1 MSKAV
6 SAVHT
11 ECVMEKALEIKGLTK
26 IYKNGRGVRDVGF
39 EVNKGEIYGFLGP
52 NGSGKT
58 TVIKIITGLI
68 RPDAGE
74 VRIFGHDL
82 NECFEQAMAG
92 VGSLVDTAEA
102 YGHLTAYKNLELA
115 ARFYRGLKK
124 SRIGEVLDEVGL
136 GRFKRE
142 KVQEFSL
149 GMKQRLGIAQAILA
163 EPELVILDEP
173 VNGLDIEGMVE
184 IRETI
189 LRLAREKRTTFFISS
204 HLIHEIE
211 QVCNRVGI
219 IMDGRLVDQCDTAE
233 ALHRS
238 HNSLEEYYL
247 ELVGRKRRGDPH
259 GQSLC

>member
-1 MSKAV
+1 
-6 SAVHT
+6 
-11 ECVMEKALEIKGLTK
+11 MEKVLEIKGLTK
-26 IYKNGRGVRDVGF
+26 TYKNGRGIRDIGF
-39 EVNKGEIYGFLGP
+39 EVSKGDIYGFLGP

-82 NECFEQAMAG
+82 NDSFEQAMAK
-92 VGSLVDTAEA
+92 VGCLVDTAEA

-115 ARFYRGLKK
+115 AGFYRDLKK
-124 SRIGEVLDEVGL
+124 LRIDEVLEEVGL

-142 KVQEFSL
+142 KVQDFSL

-163 EPELVILDEP
+163 EPELVVLDEP

-189 LRLAREKRTTFFISS
+189 LRLAREKQTTFFISS
-204 HLIHEIE
+204 HLIHEVE
-211 QVCNRVGI
+211 QVCSRVGI

-233 ALHRS
+233 VLNRTHG
-238 HNSLEEYYL
+238 SLEGYYL
-247 ELVGRKRRGDPH
+247 ERIGRERRGDP
-259 GQSLC
+259 S